1 MKKKKFGLLPRVIVG
16 IVLGILLGFIMPEFG
31 VRIFVTFNSIFGEFL
46 GFVVPLIIIGLVV
59 PAIADLGKGAGKLLV
74 FTALLAYGSTVFSG
88 FFTYFSSLISLPWL
102 LPHSDNLV
110 SLVSDNITGDLMPF
124 FNIKFP
130 PAIDVMS
137 SLILSFLLGLGLSFI
152 KGDTLKNAMSDFKDI
167 IEKLIHSIIVPL
179 LPIYIFG
186 VFMTMSSAGQVF
198 SILSI
203 FIRVILIIFVLQIV
217 LLLFQFGIAGLV
229 SKKNPLKLLRN
240 MLPAYFT
247 ALGTSSSAA
256 TIPVTLDQTIKNGV
270 KEDVANFTI
279 PLCATIHLSG
289 STMKI
294 VAFSMA
300 LVMMQGLPVDFAVFA
315 GFIFMLGI
323 TMVAAPG
330 VPGGA
335 IVAALGL
342 IQTMLGFDE
351 NMQALMV
358 ALYISIDSFGTAC
371 NVTGDG
377 AISVIM
383 DKIFDVREKRKL
395 KSQQRLEEHT
405 SEIQSHAANSDV
417 GF

>member
-110 SLVSDNITGDLMPF
+110 SLVSDNITGDLTPF

-186 VFMTMSSAGQVF
+186 VFMTMSSAG
-198 SILSI
+198 
-203 FIRVILIIFVLQIV
+203 
-217 LLLFQFGIAGLV
+217 
-229 SKKNPLKLLRN
+229 
-240 MLPAYFT
+240 
-247 ALGTSSSAA
+247 
-256 TIPVTLDQTIKNGV
+256 
-270 KEDVANFTI
+270 
-279 PLCATIHLSG
+279 
-289 STMKI
+289 
-294 VAFSMA
+294 
-300 LVMMQGLPVDFAVFA
+300 
-315 GFIFMLGI
+315 
-323 TMVAAPG
+323 
-330 VPGGA
+330 
-335 IVAALGL
+335 
-342 IQTMLGFDE
+342 
-351 NMQALMV
+351 
-358 ALYISIDSFGTAC
+358 
-371 NVTGDG
+371 
-377 AISVIM
+377 
-383 DKIFDVREKRKL
+383 
-395 KSQQRLEEHT
+395 
-405 SEIQSHAANSDV
+405 
-417 GF
+417 

>member
-1 MKKKKFGLLPRVIVG
+1 MKKHKFGLLPRVLLA
-16 IVLGILLGFIMPEFG
+16 IVLGVGCGFIFPQSA
-31 VRIFVTFNSIFGEFL
+31 VRVFVTFNALFGEFL

-59 PAIADLGKGAGKLLV
+59 PAIADLGKGAGKWLLI
-74 FTALLAYGSTVFSG
+74 TALIAYGSTVFSG
-88 FFTYFSSLISLPWL
+88 FFTYFSSLWSLPHL
-102 LPHSDNLV
+102 IPDGGLGNMVNQDAGSGL
-110 SLVSDNITGDLMPF
+110 TPF

-137 SLILSFLLGLGLSFI
+137 ALILSFLLGLGIAFI
-152 KGDTLKNAMSDFKDI
+152 RGNTLKNAMIDFKDI
-167 IEKLIHSIIVPL
+167 IEKLIHGVIVPL

-186 VFMTMSSAGQVF
+186 VFLAMSEAGQVF
-198 SILSI
+198 HILGL
-203 FIRVILIIFVLQIV
+203 FIRVILVIFVLQI
-217 LLLFQFGIAGLV
+217 LLLVFQFGIAGLI
-229 SKKNPLKLLRN
+229 SKNNPLRLLRN

-270 KEDVANFTI
+270 KEDVANFVI

-294 VAFSMA
+294 VAFSMS
-300 LVMMQGLPVDFAVFA
+300 LILMQGLPVDFSVYA
-315 GFIFMLGI
+315 GFIFMLGL

-342 IQTMLGFDE
+342 IQSMLGFDE
-351 NMQALMV
+351 QMQALMV
-358 ALYISIDSFGTAC
+358 ALYIAIDSFGTAC

-377 AISVIM
+377 AIAVIM
-383 DKIFDVREKRKL
+383 DRI
-395 KSQQRLEEHT
+395 
-405 SEIQSHAANSDV
+405 V
-417 GF
+417 GDKK